1 MKVIDLLNKIAK
13 EEVELGTNFKL
24 HYEFYDVILT
34 FMKRYGALGLF
45 FEEGKNSDGEI
56 RWIGLLERYNYQIL
70 NCEIEIIEEEKEI
83 EKLDLDNDELL
94 KNVIITAQDYVIESK
109 INQIIDEINKL
120 KSGKND

>member
-70 NCEIEIIEEEKEI
+70 NCEIEIIGEEKEI
-83 EKLDLDNDELL
+83 EKLKYKSTNSHIEDTKEIIKKVNELID
-94 KNVIITAQDYVIESK
+94 VINE
-109 INQIIDEINKL
+109 L
-120 KSGKND
+120 KSGKDD